1 MGRIV
6 QRAGLFAAAGS
17 FLGCFSPGLY
27 TTPRTQAPGHFAG
40 TVAAE
45 VAARPSVSTQP
56 NGTEAPR
63 LVRYPWVTGGG
74 RLGVLPHVD
83 AGLSYTPLTGG
94 AVSVKVHVTPKW
106 PVDVGLMARF
116 HMYNTLIT
124 GAPYDNGCA
133 ECSPVWRT
141 GFEPILL
148 VGANVHEDV
157 TLVLS
162 PGVYWA
168 FFPDAKRDVRGYR
181 ITAGA
186 QWRFSDEL
194 FVHPEISYMP
204 IAGQWDGGAVVGGIA
219 IGARGSD
226 GYHKHRDDP

>member
-1 MGRIV
+1 MRRL
-6 QRAGLFAAAGS
+6 RALAAAAS

-40 TVAAE
+40 TLAAE

-56 NGTEAPR
+56 SGSEAAR
-63 LVRYPWVTGGG
+63 LVRYPWITAGG

-94 AVSVKVHVTPKW
+94 AASIKVHVTPKW
-106 PVDVGLMARF
+106 PVDVGVLARF
-116 HMYNTLIT
+116 SLYNTVLT
-124 GAPYDNGCA
+124 GAPYDNGCDKCRA
-133 ECSPVWRT
+133 VWRS

-148 VGANVHEDV
+148 VGANVHQDV
-157 TLVLS
+157 TLVLA

-168 FFPDAKRDVRGYR
+168 FFPDATRDVRGYR

-186 QWRFSDEL
+186 QWRFSDDL
-194 FVHPEISYMP
+194 FVHPEITYMP
-204 IAGQWDGGAVVGGIA
+204 IAGQWDGTAIVGGIA

-226 GYHKHRDDP
+226 GYRKKQGER

>member
-1 MGRIV
+1 MR
-6 QRAGLFAAAGS
+6 RLLAFTASYS

-40 TVAAE
+40 AVAAE
-45 VAARPSVSTQP
+45 VAVRPSVSREP
-56 NGTEAPR
+56 NRTETAR
-63 LVRYPWVTGGG
+63 LVRFPWITGGG

-83 AGLSYTPLTGG
+83 AGLAYTPFSGG
-94 AVSVKVHVTPKW
+94 AASIKVHVTPKW
-106 PVDVGLMARF
+106 PVDVGLLARF
-116 HMYNTLIT
+116 SFYNTII
-124 GAPYDNGCA
+124 GKAPYDDSCDR
-133 ECSPVWRT
+133 CTPVWRT

-168 FFPDAKRDVRGYR
+168 FFPDADRDVRGYR

-194 FVHPEISYMP
+194 FVHPEITYMP
-204 IAGQWDGGAVVGGIA
+204 IAGQWDAGAVVGGIA

-226 GYHKHRDDP
+226 GYHKRRDDP